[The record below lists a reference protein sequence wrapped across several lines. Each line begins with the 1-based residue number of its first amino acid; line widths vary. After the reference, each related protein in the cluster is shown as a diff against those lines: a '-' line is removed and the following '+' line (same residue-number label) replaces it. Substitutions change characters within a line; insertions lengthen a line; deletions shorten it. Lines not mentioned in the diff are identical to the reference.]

1 MESKKAVA
9 IRYNKLEEDA
19 PKVIASGKGHMAEK
33 IIEVAENAGIYIR
46 EDPNL
51 VQLLS
56 QVDIGREIPVEL
68 YQTVAELLAFVYRI
82 DKEFPKGK

>member
-19 PKVIASGKGHMAEK
+19 PRIVASGKGHMAEK
-33 IIEVAENAGIYIR
+33 IIEVAEKAGVYVK
-46 EDPNL
+46 EDPDL

-56 QVDIGREIPVEL
+56 QVDIGREIPIEL
-68 YQTVAELLAFVYRI
+68 YQTVAELLAFVYRV
-82 DKEFPKGK
+82 DKEYPERK